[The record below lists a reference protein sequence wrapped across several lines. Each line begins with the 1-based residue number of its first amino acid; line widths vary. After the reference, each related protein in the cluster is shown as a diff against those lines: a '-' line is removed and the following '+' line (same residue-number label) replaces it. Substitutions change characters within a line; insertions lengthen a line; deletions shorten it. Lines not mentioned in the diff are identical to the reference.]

1 MLQLRNQFG
10 QLDISVI
17 DPVAVSELSDL
28 QQHLLARLITAVED
42 RQAAQER
49 FNSAVL
55 AVRLAAQEQEV
66 ALEEHR
72 AANPPQT
79 FQQAQAA
86 VIAAYNKSH

>member
-17 DPVAVSELSDL
+17 DPVAVSELSDP
-28 QQHLLARLITAVED
+28 QQKLLASLITAVDD

-55 AVRLAAQEQEV
+55 AVRLATQEH

-72 AANPPQT
+72 VANPPQT
-79 FQQAQAA
+79 FQQAQQAA
-86 VIAAYNKSH
+86 IAAFNRSH

>member
-1 MLQLRNQFG
+1 MLQLRNQYG

-17 DPVAVSELSDL
+17 DPAAVSELTNTA
-28 QQHLLARLITAVED
+28 QQLLASLITAVED

-55 AVRLAAQEQEV
+55 AVRLATQEQET

-72 AANPPQT
+72 ATNPPQT
-79 FQQAQAA
+79 FQQAQQAA
-86 VIAAYNKSH
+86 VAAFNRSN